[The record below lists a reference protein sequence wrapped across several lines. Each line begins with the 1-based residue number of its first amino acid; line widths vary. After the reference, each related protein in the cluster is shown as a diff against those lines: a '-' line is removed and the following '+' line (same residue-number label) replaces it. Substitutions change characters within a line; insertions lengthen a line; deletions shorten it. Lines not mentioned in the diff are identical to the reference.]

1 MPFVL
6 GTFSENCDSAV
17 NTAIN
22 AIETE
27 RSHIVTALTLG
38 TGSGTYEIGSVVYQG
53 VSLATATAQATVTGW
68 DVGTKKLSV
77 NNMVGAFT
85 PGVNV
90 VENVGSDPAIYT
102 FGELTESTTVV
113 DPEAQNIAIETIA
126 DAGIVDFTETNPF
139 GEF

>member
-1 MPFVL
+1 
-6 GTFSENCDSAV
+6 
-17 NTAIN
+17 
-22 AIETE
+22 
-27 RSHIVTALTLG
+27 
-38 TGSGTYEIGSVVYQG
+38 
-53 VSLATATAQATVTGW
+53 
-68 DVGTKKLSV
+68 
-77 NNMVGAFT
+77 MVGAFT